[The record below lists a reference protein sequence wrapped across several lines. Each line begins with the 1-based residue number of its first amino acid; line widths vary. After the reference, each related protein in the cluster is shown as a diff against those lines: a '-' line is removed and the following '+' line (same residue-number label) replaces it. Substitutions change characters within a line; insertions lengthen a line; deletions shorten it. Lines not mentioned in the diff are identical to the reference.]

1 MSSPDS
7 AFLRL
12 AANGTQNPESHMR
25 WTGPQLLTQLPEINI
40 FAAGM
45 GSAGKFSEV
54 PLMETC
60 YILTVTLQG
69 VSLGPAR
76 T

>member
-1 MSSPDS
+1 
-7 AFLRL
+7 
-12 AANGTQNPESHMR
+12 MR